1 MCFASHAG
9 KRVGNRAMAMT
20 NSESQWLAR
29 ALRSIAQIA
38 LIEPPNAV
46 DRSANKDPADQAL
59 DATLAL
65 IRLLNDIEGDLR
77 A

>member
-1 MCFASHAG
+1 MLYPHAG
-9 KRVGNRAMAMT
+9 ERQEKSNGD
-20 NSESQWLAR
+20 SESQWLAR
-29 ALRSIAQIA
+29 VLRTIGHVA

-46 DRSANKDPADQAL
+46 DGSANKDPADQAL